1 VSVAYDTGGGVGS
14 AVGTGVGATLGEA
27 VMLGVALGTVGLAD
41 GDAVGLADGDAVGL
55 ADGDA
60 VGLADGLAVAI
71 ATSGVDVAPA
81 PVELGCVEPVRLT
94 ATKYTTTK
102 TMDTP
107 ARNRRSACT
116 RAILPRSQ

>member
-1 VSVAYDTGGGVGS
+1 MVGPGDGV
-14 AVGTGVGATLGEA
+14 TLGEDR
-27 VMLGVALGTVGLAD
+27 MLGVTLGSVGLAV
-41 GDAVGLADGDAVGL
+41 AA
-55 ADGDA
+55 A

-102 TMDTP
+102 AMDTP
-107 ARNRRSACT
+107 ARTRRFART
-116 RAILPRSQ
+116 WATLPRTQ